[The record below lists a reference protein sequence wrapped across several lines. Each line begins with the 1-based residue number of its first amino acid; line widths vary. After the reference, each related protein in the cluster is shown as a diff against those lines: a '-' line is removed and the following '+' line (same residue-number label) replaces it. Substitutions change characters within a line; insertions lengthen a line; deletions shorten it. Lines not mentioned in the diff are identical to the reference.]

1 MKRNKV
7 IQPKYTFTNTK
18 PSSRCLQKKG
28 VIHKKKKLV
37 EKFVEI
43 Y

>member
-1 MKRNKV
+1 MLVKRTV
-7 IQPKYTFTNTK
+7 VNTVMNT
-18 PSSRCLQKKG
+18 PCDELTDN
-28 VIHKKKKLV
+28 KKKKLV